1 MSDWGIVIAIGVGT
15 YLLRFSFIGLLG
27 TRPMPLWAQRP
38 LKYVA
43 PAVLAALVLPAVL
56 LVEGQASV
64 SPLDNPRFVAA
75 VLAGVVAWRLKN
87 VAAVI
92 VVGMSLLWVLQAL
105 D

>member
-1 MSDWGIVIAIGVGT
+1 MSEWLIVLVIGAGT
-15 YLLRFSFIGLLG
+15 YLLRLSFIGVLG

-56 LVEGQASV
+56 LVEGDADV
-64 SPLDNPRFVAA
+64 TPLGNPRFLAAAVAA
-75 VLAGVVAWRLKN
+75 IVAWRLRN

-92 VVGMSLLWVLQAL
+92 IVGMVLLWILQGLA
-105 D
+105 